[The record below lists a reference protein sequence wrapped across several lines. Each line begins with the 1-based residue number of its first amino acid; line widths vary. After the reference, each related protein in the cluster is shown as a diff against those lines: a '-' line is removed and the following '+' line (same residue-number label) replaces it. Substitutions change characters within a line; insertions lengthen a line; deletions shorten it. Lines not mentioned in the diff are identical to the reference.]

1 LLDAKERTAMHHAL
15 HQVLTTLAALRAD
28 FGLRRRLGLALVTD
42 RSFVVASFT
51 RISTISWNTQSRGRS
66 IMNFGSKFA
75 MTLVG
80 AAISASMCSADT
92 LPAHRIPAA
101 LAIEAAS
108 ETIAACA
115 RQGYRETAVVLDSD
129 GATIVAVRGD
139 GAGIHTLDS
148 AHDKAY
154 TSVSFKN
161 DTIALAERAKGED
174 SIAPLAKLPHVMFF
188 GGGIVIKLGDETI
201 GAIGASGAPGAK
213 LDDNCARAGLE
224 KIRDRLK

>member
-1 LLDAKERTAMHHAL
+1 MNCLYKATIAL
-15 HQVLTTLAALRAD
+15 A
-28 FGLRRRLGLALVTD
+28 G
-42 RSFVVASFT
+42 
-51 RISTISWNTQSRGRS
+51 I
-66 IMNFGSKFA
+66 
-75 MTLVG
+75 
-80 AAISASMCSADT
+80 AITSSLSAADT
-92 LPAHRIPAA
+92 LLTHRIPAA

-108 ETIAACA
+108 ETVSECA
-115 RQGYRETAVVLDSD
+115 KQGYRETAVVLDTD

-174 SIAPLAKLPHVMFF
+174 SIAPLSKLPHVMFF
-188 GGGIVIKLGDETI
+188 GGGVVIKLGDETI

-213 LDDNCARAGLE
+213 LDDNCARAGLA
-224 KIRDRLK
+224 KIQDRLK

>member
-1 LLDAKERTAMHHAL
+1 
-15 HQVLTTLAALRAD
+15 
-28 FGLRRRLGLALVTD
+28 
-42 RSFVVASFT
+42 
-51 RISTISWNTQSRGRS
+51 
-66 IMNFGSKFA
+66 MNFGYKFA
-75 MTLVG
+75 ITLVG

-92 LPAHRIPAA
+92 LPTHRIPAA

-115 RQGYRETAVVLDSD
+115 RQGS
-129 GATIVAVRGD
+129 
-139 GAGIHTLDS
+139 GIHTLDS

-213 LDDNCARAGLE
+213 LDDNCARAGLD

>member
-1 LLDAKERTAMHHAL
+1 
-15 HQVLTTLAALRAD
+15 
-28 FGLRRRLGLALVTD
+28 
-42 RSFVVASFT
+42 
-51 RISTISWNTQSRGRS
+51 
-66 IMNFGSKFA
+66 MNFGYKFA
-75 MTLVG
+75 MALAG
-80 AAISASMCSADT
+80 AAVSVSTSSADT
-92 LPAHRIPAA
+92 LPTHRIPAA
-101 LAIEAAS
+101 LAVEAAS
-108 ETIAACA
+108 ETIAVCGK
-115 RQGYRETAVVLDSD
+115 QGYRETAVVLDTD

-188 GGGIVIKLGDETI
+188 GGGVVIKLGDETI

-213 LDDNCARAGLE
+213 LDDNCARAGLD
-224 KIRDRLK
+224 KIRDRLR